1 MYRMTRIACGALIA
15 LAAVHA
21 QAAPL
26 ELVQAGDAEMT
37 CQALAAEMN
46 TLSAAKAKAA
56 KRADSGRK
64 LLGFAS
70 TALQVAS
77 SSGLLGKGGG
87 GGQSSYMAQQALGS
101 LQAQAQQQQMMA
113 AQQQAMAAATQG
125 LGGFGGGLDP
135 SAAAPAAPPADTSV
149 EAQRLAR
156 LTDLHAKK
164 GC

>member
-1 MYRMTRIACGALIA
+1 MTRKTRIVRIASVALLA
-15 LAAVHA
+15 LAAVQA

-26 ELVQAGDAEMT
+26 ELVQPGDAEKS
-37 CQALAAEMN
+37 CEALASEMN
-46 TLSAAKAKAA
+46 ALSSARAKAA

-64 LLGFAS
+64 LLGFAA

-87 GGQSSYMAQQALGS
+87 GGDSSYMAQQALGS
-101 LQAQAQQQQMMA
+101 LQAQAQQQQMMG
-113 AQQQAMAAATQG
+113 AQQQMMAG
-125 LGGFGGGLDP
+125 LGGLGAGLDP
-135 SAAAPAAPPADTSV
+135 AASALAPTPADTSI

-156 LTDLHAKK
+156 LTDLHADK

>member
-1 MYRMTRIACGALIA
+1 MTRKTRITRIASVALLT
-15 LAAVHA
+15 LAAVQA

-26 ELVQAGDAEMT
+26 DLVQPGDAET
-37 CQALAAEMN
+37 SCEALAAEMN
-46 TLSAAKAKAA
+46 TLSSAKAKAA

-64 LLGFAS
+64 LLGFAA
-70 TALQVAS
+70 TALQVAG

-87 GGQSSYMAQQALGS
+87 GGQGNYMAQQALGS

-113 AQQQAMAAATQG
+113 AQQQMMAG
-125 LGGFGGGLDP
+125 LGGLGAGLDP
-135 SAAAPAAPPADTSV
+135 SAAAPAPAPADTSV

-156 LTDLHAKK
+156 LTDLHATK